1 MSMNTGAGG
10 AGRRY
15 TIMLVAS
22 WPGRAAPCTWR
33 GPDQTELVTENEH
46 LDDLQCASCSSE
58 HGAGRSGGGTA
69 VLPYGIHG
77 FCFQTRNPTKT
88 VCNQKH
94 LKGRR
99 KQGPTTPLPVIMRRA
114 GGGAGV
120 ETPDTCDDSSSAVTS
135 DHGSQVQGSSSVT
148 RHRVQGSSSVT
159 RLRLPS
165 SH

>member
-1 MSMNTGAGG
+1 
-10 AGRRY
+10 
-15 TIMLVAS
+15 MLVAS

-120 ETPDTCDDSSSAVTS
+120 ETPDTCDDSSSLMTTAARCRAAAVSPDTGCRAAAVS
-135 DHGSQVQGSSSVT
+135 PDTGCRARTKRTLPGDLISVEF
-148 RHRVQGSSSVT
+148 
-159 RLRLPS
+159 PDN
-165 SH
+165 